1 MVVSFLDKVRNSL
14 HKIQNT
20 LVQYMYKI
28 YPLNFKIKFCISWRK
43 YRNQRFVFLYE
54 DIKRKNTS
62 GFNSNFF
69 LNYIYIYIY
78 IQYVKIWCPIIFEY
92 ATINS
97 FCKCIKNVKLCTK
110 NMKIKIRTVMRWFT
124 ENINQNMKNVRDD
137 WIL

>member
-14 HKIQNT
+14 
-20 LVQYMYKI
+20 YKI

-54 DIKRKNTS
+54 DIERKNPS
-62 GFNSNFF
+62 GFNSIFF
-69 LNYIYIYIY
+69 FELYIYIYIK